1 MTRTTHRF
9 VRAVSTVL
17 AALLLSAPFAPA
29 AAAAFDTAP
38 VTLTPPTL
46 QRQFHWYH
54 WHPSARVLQ
63 GRAGEFADLSTF
75 GSTAVIGLESNRDLQ
90 ALRDDYGFDR
100 VKAIPE
106 LHAAQVSVDPAHLD
120 GLLSAAPNDARIRYV
135 SPLGKPRHL
144 LHVRNDPLLQK
155 INPELKLPFEWQ
167 FAASRVDLAMN
178 LTHGSSTILVG
189 QVDTGVADVP
199 DLRGKVD
206 GRYYADGLTNGYDV
220 IGHGTAVAS
229 LMVANVDDGFGM
241 AGFGGAAHL
250 ISYRVDDLY
259 DNLLAIGITKLTS
272 LGVRIINVSI
282 GGTEPTAPVLHDAIL
297 KSLYAGVLIVAAA
310 GNDGTDSV
318 LYPAAD
324 LQPADG
330 ADSLGL
336 AVGASDVTGKTTKF
350 SNTGS
355 NLSLIAPGDYDYS
368 CSGVLAAIP
377 TPAKDWDGT
386 CWPIVKGEAGARYA
400 YIGGTSFS
408 SPEVAGV
415 AALLLAARPEL
426 RNFEV
431 ADIIKRSARRSTTG
445 WTPTAGYG
453 LLDAAAALEMATG
466 RSSADALTIADVRS
480 SRVLTRARVVG
491 HVAWSDGDA
500 PTDATIT
507 CSIAGLAAVA
517 GYSQGRFTCRWPLTT
532 ALAHKRLAG
541 AVTVTSARTTVSRT
555 FTLGQPRVP

>member
-1 MTRTTHRF
+1 MTGTTHRF
-9 VRAVSTVL
+9 VRAVSTAL
-17 AALLLSAPFAPA
+17 AALLLSAPFASA
-29 AAAAFDTAP
+29 AAASFDTGRIG
-38 VTLTPPTL
+38 LTPPML

-75 GSTAVIGLESNRDLQ
+75 GSTAVIGLESNRDLE

-106 LHAAQVSVDPAHLD
+106 LHAAQVGLDPAHVD
-120 GLLSAAPNDARIRYV
+120 GLLSAAPNDPRIRYV
-135 SPLGKPRHL
+135 SPLGQHRQF

-155 INPELKLPFEWQ
+155 INPGLKLPFEWQ

-178 LTHGSSTILVG
+178 LTNGSATILIG
-189 QVDTGVADVP
+189 QVDTGVADIP
-199 DLRGKVD
+199 DLKGKVD
-206 GRYYADGLTNGYDV
+206 GRYYADGLKNGYDV

-229 LMVANVDDGFGM
+229 LMVANVDDAFGM

-250 ISYRVDDLY
+250 ISYRIDDLY
-259 DNLLAIGITKLTS
+259 DNFLAIGITRLTS
-272 LGVRIINVSI
+272 LGVRIINF
-282 GGTEPTAPVLHDAIL
+282 GGTEPTAPVLHDALL
-297 KSLYAGVLIVAAA
+297 KSMYAGVLIVAAA

-324 LQPADG
+324 LQPPDG

-355 NLSLIAPGDYDYS
+355 NLSLIAQGDYDYS

-415 AALLLAARPEL
+415 AALVWAARPEL

-431 ADIIKRSARRSTTG
+431 ATSSSAPPAGRRRVGRRPPVTACST
-445 WTPTAGYG
+445 PRP
-453 LLDAAAALEMATG
+453 
-466 RSSADALTIADVRS
+466 RSSWL
-480 SRVLTRARVVG
+480 RA
-491 HVAWSDGDA
+491 A
-500 PTDATIT
+500 PAPM
-507 CSIAGLAAVA
+507 
-517 GYSQGRFTCRWPLTT
+517 R
-532 ALAHKRLAG
+532 
-541 AVTVTSARTTVSRT
+541 
-555 FTLGQPRVP
+555 